1 MLTEQRDKIIDDL
14 LLKNPKGPTKNHPAE
29 PADEVVQHYGYKKI
43 VWDGKNSKGISVSPG
58 VYFYKAELGPLIETK
73 KMTLIK

>member
-1 MLTEQRDKIIDDL
+1 MKLFNL
-14 LLKNPKGPTKNHPAE
+14 LNQISTM
-29 PADEVVQHYGYKKI
+29 DTKKI
-43 VWDGKNSKGISVSPG
+43 VWDGKNSQGISVSPG